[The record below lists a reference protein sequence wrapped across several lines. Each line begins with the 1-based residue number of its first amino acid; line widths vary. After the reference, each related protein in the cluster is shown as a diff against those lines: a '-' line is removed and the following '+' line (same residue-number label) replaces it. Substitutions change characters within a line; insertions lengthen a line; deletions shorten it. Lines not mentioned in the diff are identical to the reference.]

1 MAANNRIFYA
11 CQMVGLAKS
20 GHVATHST
28 VIDVDGNPGTDKM
41 YVAHGVQSVGITTNF
56 NLEQAFELG
65 QIHIYEN
72 IEGLP
77 DVEVTMEKVLDG
89 YELLYHL
96 AAPAP
101 ESVGL
106 VGRSKERCDLSLGIY
121 SDAFDSVTDSGQSA
135 VATGD
140 AAYGKPPVEV
150 WCSGMYIG
158 SISYTVPVDGNCTE
172 SITLQGN
179 NKEWI
184 IDKTKM
190 HISTD
195 SEKFGKQENYSNT
208 TVPDAPRALTQAS
221 GGIQRRENVRMQKCI
236 FPQGIYGIAQ
246 NTTAGNNVSDDGSPS
261 VHMQN
266 VSISTD
272 FSREDILELGAKTPY
287 FRAPGFPI
295 EVTCDIEAIAISGDF
310 IGAYEAGDPRFFGA
324 GATPGG
330 AVDFSASGDNT
341 SEETI
346 KIVLMDGTCFDLG
359 ASNRLSSVSYGGGD
373 ATGGNVSISYSY
385 TNFNELDVLHFHDPA
400 RDLKYTTNQKTDTDP
415 WLSAYPT

>member
-11 CQMVGLAKS
+11 CQLVGLANH
-20 GHVATHST
+20 GTAHG
-28 VIDVDGNPGTDKM
+28 DGVHTI
-41 YVAHGVQSVGITTNF
+41 ARGVQSVGITTNF

-65 QIHIYEN
+65 QIQIYEN

-89 YELLYHL
+89 YPLLYHL
-96 AAPAP
+96 ASPAP

-106 VGRSKERCDLSLGIY
+106 VGRGKSRCDLSLGIF
-121 SDAFDSVTDSGQSA
+121 SDAFDSVTDSDNSGE
-135 VATGD
+135 
-140 AAYGKPPVEV
+140 PPVEV
-150 WCSGMYIG
+150 FCSGMYIG

-184 IDKTKM
+184 TDTGIM
-190 HISTD
+190 HISSAGTA
-195 SEKFGKQENYSNT
+195 FGKSAQSLT
-208 TVPDAPRALTQAS
+208 TVPDSPLALQQVGS
-221 GGIQRRENVRMQKCI
+221 GGVQRRENVLLSRCI
-236 FPQGIYGIAQ
+236 FPVGIYGAGASAEGNIWDA
-246 NTTAGNNVSDDGSPS
+246 TTATPNV
-261 VHMQN
+261 HIQN

-272 FSREDILELGAKTPY
+272 FSREDILELGRKSPY

-310 IGAYEAGDPRFFGA
+310 IGAYEVGDPSL
-324 GATPGG
+324 
-330 AVDFSASGDNT
+330 FSTTSSGDNT
-341 SEETI
+341 AEETI
-346 KIVLMDGTCFDLG
+346 VIHLLDSTVFDLG

-385 TNFNELDVLHFHDPA
+385 TNFNELDVLQSQDPA
-400 RDLKYTTNQKTDTDP
+400 LTASYTDDQKA
-415 WLSAYPT
+415 LVHRS